1 MSHAAPQ
8 PARDP
13 VTSGAE
19 PESADVLFHRL
30 NNLLGVV
37 LVNAELLEA
46 KAPDGPRRP
55 RAGQVVASV
64 LDALATARPCGS
76 GWVLGP
82 DGPRGSPPR
91 LGCWHASPVSTF
103 VSSLTNS

>member
-13 VTSGAE
+13 VTSGTE

-46 KAPDGPRRP
+46 KAPDGAAQA
-55 RAGQVVASV
+55 RAGQVERNVSA
-64 LDALATARPCGS
+64 ALHRA
-76 GWVLGP
+76 
-82 DGPRGSPPR
+82 GPRGPEE
-91 LGCWHASPVSTF
+91 
-103 VSSLTNS
+103 

>member
-8 PARDP
+8 PVRDT
-13 VTSGAE
+13 VASGAE

-46 KAPDGPRRP
+46 KAPDAAAQA

-64 LDALATARPCGS
+64 LDALATARALRQQMGS
-76 GWVLGP
+76 
-82 DGPRGSPPR
+82 
-91 LGCWHASPVSTF
+91 
-103 VSSLTNS
+103 

>member
-8 PARDP
+8 PVRD
-13 VTSGAE
+13 TAASGAE
-19 PESADVLFHRL
+19 PESVEVLFHRL

-46 KAPDGPRRP
+46 KAPDAGAQA

-64 LDALATARPCGS
+64 LDALATARALRRQIGS
-76 GWVLGP
+76 
-82 DGPRGSPPR
+82 
-91 LGCWHASPVSTF
+91 
-103 VSSLTNS
+103 

>member
-8 PARDP
+8 PARD
-13 VTSGAE
+13 TLASGPE
-19 PESADVLFHRL
+19 PESAEALFHRL

-46 KAPDGPRRP
+46 KAPDGAAQA

-64 LDALATARPCGS
+64 LDALATARALRARIGS
-76 GWVLGP
+76 
-82 DGPRGSPPR
+82 
-91 LGCWHASPVSTF
+91 
-103 VSSLTNS
+103 

>member
-8 PARDP
+8 PARDTVAP
-13 VTSGAE
+13 SGAE

-46 KAPDGPRRP
+46 KVPDAASQA

-64 LDALATARPCGS
+64 LDALATARALRTRIGS
-76 GWVLGP
+76 
-82 DGPRGSPPR
+82 
-91 LGCWHASPVSTF
+91 
-103 VSSLTNS
+103 

>member
-13 VTSGAE
+13 VALSGAE

-46 KAPDGPRRP
+46 KIPDAASQA

-64 LDALATARPCGS
+64 LDALATARALRARIGS
-76 GWVLGP
+76 
-82 DGPRGSPPR
+82 
-91 LGCWHASPVSTF
+91 
-103 VSSLTNS
+103 

>member
-13 VTSGAE
+13 VASGVE
-19 PESADVLFHRL
+19 PESADVLFHR
-30 NNLLGVV
+30 LLGVV

-46 KAPDGPRRP
+46 KAPDVGAQA

-64 LDALATARPCGS
+64 LDALATARALRQRMGS
-76 GWVLGP
+76 
-82 DGPRGSPPR
+82 
-91 LGCWHASPVSTF
+91 
-103 VSSLTNS
+103 

>member
-8 PARDP
+8 PARDT
-13 VTSGAE
+13 VVASGTE
-19 PESADVLFHRL
+19 PESADMLFHKL

-46 KAPDGPRRP
+46 KAPDAAAQA

-64 LDALATARPCGS
+64 LDALATARALRRQMGS
-76 GWVLGP
+76 
-82 DGPRGSPPR
+82 
-91 LGCWHASPVSTF
+91 
-103 VSSLTNS
+103 